1 MPTRIIQSSHGMSFI
16 LFFGTS
22 ITASQIKNKANFLL
36 MGIPMIFQQR
46 ATISRLFKNPLSD
59 LLISVSPFF

>member
-46 ATISRLFKNPLSD
+46 ATISRLFKNPL
-59 LLISVSPFF
+59 